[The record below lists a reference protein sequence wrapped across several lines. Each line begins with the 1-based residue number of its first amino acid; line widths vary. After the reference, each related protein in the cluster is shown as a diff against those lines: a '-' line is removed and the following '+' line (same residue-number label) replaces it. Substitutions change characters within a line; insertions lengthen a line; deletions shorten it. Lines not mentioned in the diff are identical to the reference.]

1 MDKKNN
7 KLILDDV
14 NYPSDIKSFT
24 NDELEKLASEI
35 REIIIKVVAESGGH
49 LSSNLGVV
57 DLTLALHKIFDCP
70 KDKIIWDVGH
80 QSYTHKIITGRK
92 DRIFTI
98 RKKNGLVGY
107 PDIFE
112 SEYDSLNTGH
122 ASTSIAFASGMAIAR
137 DYKKED
143 KNIIAVIG
151 DGSLTGGVA
160 LEALNHI
167 GQLKQKLIIILNDNE
182 MSISSNVGG
191 LSKHLSYLV
200 AGRPYI
206 RLKEMVQ
213 GILKYIPGIGKS
225 MVEIAKKIELLARS
239 MMVPGSLFDE
249 LGIKYIGPINGHNYK
264 EMIKEFEDAKK
275 YDYPV
280 LLHVV
285 TKKGYGYKPAQDDPS
300 SFHSS
305 APFEIAN
312 GKFKKSGSIPS
323 YSKIFGQT
331 VLKII
336 KEDEKVIAITA
347 AMPSGTG
354 LDQVQKEKPE
364 NFFDVGIA
372 EQYMFNFAGGLSLEG
387 LKPVIGI
394 YSTFLQRAIDQVA
407 HDISLMK
414 IPVVVG
420 IDRAGLV
427 GGDGPTHQGVHDI
440 AFLRPIPNIVIL
452 APKDENEL
460 QHMIYTAVNSNKS
473 VFVRFPKEAGQGVK
487 MDKTLKEI
495 PIGKSEIVR
504 EGKDAVILAV
514 GTLVYRALDA
524 AERLFKDDK
533 LDITVINIR
542 SIQPLDEEMIVKL
555 IKKTKKIITIEDG
568 IRSGG
573 LSTIIRELLISE
585 QIKKTQILS
594 LGVSEEIIEVAT
606 REELL
611 EKYNLNAPGIYK
623 EAKEFLKKNKIP
635 FLENL
640 ISNI

>member
-1 MDKKNN
+1 MNEN
-7 KLILDDV
+7 KENTKILDEV
-14 NYPSDIKSFT
+14 NFPSDIKGFS
-24 NDELEKLASEI
+24 NEKLEILASEI
-35 REIIIKVVAESGGH
+35 RKIIIEVVAQSGGH

-57 DLTLALHKIFDCP
+57 DLTLALHKVFDCP

-92 DRIFTI
+92 DKIYTI
-98 RKKNGLVGY
+98 RKKDGLIGY

-112 SEYDSLNTGH
+112 SEYDALNTGH
-122 ASTSIAFASGMAIAR
+122 ASTSIAFASGMAIASQ
-137 DYKKED
+137 YNKEE
-143 KNIIAVIG
+143 KHIIAVIG

-182 MSISSNVGG
+182 MSISPNVGG

-225 MVEIAKKIELLARS
+225 MAEIAKKIEVLARS

-249 LGIKYIGPINGHNYK
+249 LGIKYIGPIDGHNYK
-264 EMIKEFEDAKK
+264 EMIKEFEEAKK

-285 TKKGYGYKPAQDDPS
+285 TKKGYGYKPAMDDPS

-312 GKFKKSGSIPS
+312 GHFKKSSSIPS
-323 YSKIFGQT
+323 YSKVFGQT

-354 LDQVQKEKPE
+354 LDMVQKEKPE

-372 EQYMFNFAGGLSLEG
+372 EQYMFDFAGGLSLEG
-387 LKPVIGI
+387 LKPIVGI

-407 HDISLMK
+407 HDIALMK
-414 IPVVVG
+414 IPIVVG

-427 GGDGPTHQGVHDI
+427 GGDGPTHQGIYDI

-460 QHMIYTAVNSNKS
+460 QHMVYTAVNSKKS
-473 VFVRFPKEAGQGVK
+473 VFIRYPKEPGQGVK
-487 MDKTLKEI
+487 MDEELKEI
-495 PIGKSEIVR
+495 PIGKSEVIR
-504 EGKDAVILAV
+504 EGKDALLLVV
-514 GTLVYRALDA
+514 GTLVSRAIDA
-524 AERLFKDDK
+524 AEKLLNEDK
-533 LDITVINIR
+533 LDVTIVNIR
-542 SIQPLDEEMIVKL
+542 SIQPIDKELIVNY
-555 IKKTKKIITIEDG
+555 IKKTKKVITIEDG
-568 IRSGG
+568 IKSGG

-585 QIKKTQILS
+585 QIKKTHILS
-594 LGVSEEIIEVAT
+594 IGVSEEIIEVAT

-611 EKYNLNAPGIYK
+611 DKYHLNAAGIYK
-623 EAKEFLKKNKIP
+623 EAKEFLKKGKIS
-635 FLENL
+635 FLKL
-640 ISNI
+640 